1 MPVPRSLDGY
11 GLTPLQLAIYEIDQL
26 DLTLRDSTR
35 LATARMGYYVGQH
48 LYLREQ
54 AKLTRYIEQYGPPD
68 DEGWDPLKQP
78 REAAPQAGS
87 P

>member
-11 GLTPLQLAIYEIDQL
+11 GLTPLQIAVYEIDQL

-48 LYLREQ
+48 LYLRER
-54 AKLTRYIEQYGPPD
+54 ANVARYIVQNGPPG
-68 DEGWDPLKQP
+68 EPGWDPLKDP
-78 REAAPQAGS
+78 REAAPQSGS